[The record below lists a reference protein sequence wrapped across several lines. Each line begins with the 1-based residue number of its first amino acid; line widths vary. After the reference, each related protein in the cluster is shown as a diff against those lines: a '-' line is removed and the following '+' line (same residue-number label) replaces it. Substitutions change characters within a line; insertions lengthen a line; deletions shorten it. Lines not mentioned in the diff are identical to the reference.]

1 MNSEQE
7 IYKHLFEN
15 SGEGMLVT
23 NNKGIIEEV
32 NPSLL
37 ALFGY
42 DKNELIGQ
50 RIEILVP
57 TSAKSK
63 HVKQRESYSHE
74 PKKRR
79 MGGDLDLLA
88 KRKDGSEFSVEI
100 GLSYSKVKD
109 DTKITAIVT
118 DITERVESSKKLK
131 ELNKALEEKVTE
143 RTLELEKSKKLYDL
157 ISRNFPRGIISV
169 FDKELKF
176 VFIEGQEL
184 DRVGFTSQQLIG
196 KKYTERYKDEHKSL
210 IKTKLNEV
218 FEGRG
223 LSFEY
228 EDAGVF
234 YVVNAVPL
242 KTHNR
247 KIDQVLFIEKNITD
261 SILAQQKLQNN
272 LAREIE
278 LNEMKSRFVSMAS
291 HEFRTP
297 LSTIMSSAS
306 LAGKYVT
313 EPDQPKREKHIN
325 RIQSSVKNL
334 TIILNDFLSIDK
346 LEDGKIQLTESDF
359 LLFELVQEVVD
370 EMEYFLKK
378 EQNIVIKNSVSA
390 KQMVVSDRNVIKNIL
405 INLLSNASKYSPTE
419 STITLVLSTINEG
432 VKIDVIDTGI
442 GIPKKEQEKLFNSR
456 FFRAGNV
463 TNIEGTGLGLTIV
476 KKYLSLINGD
486 ISFESEELK
495 GSTFTIKIPNILI

>member
-1 MNSEQE
+1 MSSEQE

-37 ALFGY
+37 TLFGY
-42 DKNELIGQ
+42 KKDELIGQ
-50 RIEILVP
+50 KIEILVP
-57 TSAKSK
+57 TRAKTK
-63 HVKQRESYSHE
+63 HVKQREGYSHN

-100 GLSYSKVKD
+100 GLSYSKVNN

-118 DITERVESSKKLK
+118 DITERVETSKKLK
-131 ELNKALEEKVTE
+131 KLNKALEEKVTE

-169 FDKELKF
+169 FDKELKY
-176 VFIEGQEL
+176 VFTEGQEL

-196 KKYTERYKDEHKSL
+196 KKYTERYKGEHKSL
-210 IKTKLNEV
+210 IKNKLNEV

-228 EDAGVF
+228 EDTGVF

-242 KTHNR
+242 KTQNR
-247 KIDQVLFIEKNITD
+247 KVDQVLFIEKNITD

-359 LLFELVQEVVD
+359 LLFELVQEVVG

-378 EQNIVIKNSVSA
+378 GQKITINSTVSE

-405 INLLSNASKYSPTE
+405 INLLSNASKYSPVE
-419 STITLVLSTINEG
+419 SNITLAVDTFNEG
-432 VKIDVIDTGI
+432 IKIDVVDKGI

>member
-23 NNKGIIEEV
+23 NNRGLIEEV

-37 ALFGY
+37 ELFGY
-42 DKNELIGQ
+42 EKSELIGQ

-57 TSAKSK
+57 TSASHNHQAK
-63 HVKQRESYSHE
+63 REDYTRN

-79 MGGDLDLLA
+79 MGSDLNLLA

-100 GLSYSKVKD
+100 GLSHSTIEGD
-109 DTKITAIVT
+109 LKITAIVT

-131 ELNKALEEKVTE
+131 ELNKALEKKVTE

-169 FDKELKF
+169 FDKNLKY
-176 VFIEGQEL
+176 VFTEGQEL
-184 DRVGFTSQQLIG
+184 DRIGFTSQQLIG
-196 KKYTERYKDEHKSL
+196 KKYTIRYKEEKEAL
-210 IKTKLNEV
+210 VKNKLVKV
-218 FEGRG
+218 FEGKA

-228 EDAGVF
+228 EDEGIF

-247 KIDQVLFIEKNITD
+247 KVEQVLFIEKNITD

-306 LAGKYVT
+306 LAGKYT
-313 EPDQPKREKHIN
+313 KETDQGKREKHIN
-325 RIQSSVKNL
+325 RIQSSVRNL
-334 TIILNDFLSIDK
+334 TTILNDFLSIDK

-359 LLFELVQEVVD
+359 LLIELINEIVY

-378 EQNIVIKNSVSA
+378 EQKIIIKTSISTE
-390 KQMVVSDRNVIKNIL
+390 KMVVSDRNVVKNIL
-405 INLLSNASKYSPTE
+405 INLLSNASKYSPKD
-419 STITLVLSTINEG
+419 SNITLSINTFEEG
-432 VKIDVIDTGI
+432 VQIDVEDTGI
-442 GIPKKEQEKLFNSR
+442 GIPKKEQDKLFNSR

>member
-23 NNKGIIEEV
+23 NERGVIEEV

-37 ALFGY
+37 ELFGY
-42 DKNELIGQ
+42 EKIELIGQ
-50 RIEILVP
+50 KIEILIP
-57 TSAKSK
+57 TSVKKK
-63 HVKQRESYSHE
+63 HVKQREGYSLH
-74 PKKRR
+74 PKKRK

-100 GLSYSKVKD
+100 GLSYSKVKEV
-109 DTKITAIVT
+109 TKITAIVT

-131 ELNKALEEKVTE
+131 NLNKVLEEKVTE
-143 RTLELEKSKKLYDL
+143 RTLELEKSQKLYDL

-169 FDKELKF
+169 FDQNLTY
-176 VFIEGQEL
+176 VFTEGQEL
-184 DRVGFTSQQLIG
+184 DRMGWTSQQLIG
-196 KKYTERYKDEHKSL
+196 EKYTKRYKGKKESL
-210 IKTKLNEV
+210 VKNKLAKV
-218 FEGRG
+218 FDGKA

-228 EDAGVF
+228 EEDGEF

-242 KTHNR
+242 KAHNN
-247 KIDQVLFIEKNITD
+247 KVDQVLFIEKNITD
-261 SILAQQKLQNN
+261 SMIAQQKLQNN
-272 LAREIE
+272 LTREIE

-313 EPDQPKREKHIN
+313 EVDQSKREKHIN
-325 RIQSSVKNL
+325 RIQSSVRNL
-334 TIILNDFLSIDK
+334 TTILNDFLSIDK
-346 LEDGKIQLTESDF
+346 LEDGKIQITESDF
-359 LLFELVQEVVD
+359 LLLELIHEVVD

-378 EQNIVIKNSVSA
+378 EQKIILKTSVPTE
-390 KQMVVSDRNVIKNIL
+390 KTVVSDRNVVKNIL
-405 INLLSNASKYSPTE
+405 INLLSNAIKYSPNA
-419 STITLVLSTINEG
+419 SNITLSVSTLNDGIQ
-432 VKIDVIDTGI
+432 IDVKDKGI

-486 ISFESEELK
+486 ITFESEELK

>member
-1 MNSEQE
+1 MDSEQD

-23 NNKGIIEEV
+23 NNRGLIEEV

-37 ALFGY
+37 ELFGY
-42 DKNELIGQ
+42 KKDELIGQ

-57 TSAKSK
+57 TSAKAN
-63 HVKQRESYSHE
+63 HVKQRQDYSHD

-100 GLSYSKVKD
+100 GLSYSKVKGE
-109 DTKITAIVT
+109 TKITAIVT
-118 DITERVESSKKLK
+118 DITERVESSAKLK
-131 ELNKALEEKVTE
+131 ELNKTLSEKVTE

-169 FDKELKF
+169 FDKELTY
-176 VFIEGQEL
+176 VFTEGQEL
-184 DRVGFTSQQLIG
+184 DRIGLTSQQLIG
-196 KKYTERYKDEHKSL
+196 KKYTVRYKGKKETL
-210 IKTKLNEV
+210 IKNKLAKV
-218 FEGRG
+218 FEGKA

-228 EDAGVF
+228 EEAGEF

-242 KTHNR
+242 KTHSR
-247 KIDQVLFIEKNITD
+247 QIEQVLFIEKNITD

-272 LAREIE
+272 LSREIE

-313 EPDQPKREKHIN
+313 EVDQAKREKHIN

-359 LLFELVQEVVD
+359 SLFELIQEAVD
-370 EMEYFLKK
+370 EMKYFLKQDQKIIIENSIPK
-378 EQNIVIKNSVSA
+378 EK
-390 KQMVVSDRNVIKNIL
+390 MVVSDRNVVKNIL
-405 INLLSNASKYSPTE
+405 INLLSNASKYSPKD
-419 STITLVLSTINEG
+419 SNITLSINRLEEG
-432 VKIDVIDTGI
+432 VQIDVKDKGI

-476 KKYLSLINGD
+476 KKYLSLISGD

>member
-23 NNKGIIEEV
+23 NDKGIIEEV

-37 ALFGY
+37 DLFGY
-42 DKNELIGQ
+42 KRSELIGQ

-57 TSAKSK
+57 DNVK
-63 HVKQRESYSHE
+63 HKHQHQREDYTHH
-74 PKKRR
+74 PRKRK
-79 MGGDLDLLA
+79 MGGNMDLLA
-88 KRKDGSEFSVEI
+88 QRKDGSQFSVEI
-100 GLSYSKVKD
+100 GLSYSKINDKL
-109 DTKITAIVT
+109 KIIAIVT
-118 DITERVESSKKLK
+118 DITERVESSKKLR
-131 ELNKALEEKVTE
+131 ELNKALEKKVTE

-169 FDKELKF
+169 FDKDLKY
-176 VFIEGQEL
+176 VFTEGQEL
-184 DRVGFTSQQLIG
+184 DRIGLTSEQLIG
-196 KKYTERYKDEHKSL
+196 KKYSARYKGKKETLVKN
-210 IKTKLNEV
+210 KLAKL
-218 FEGRG
+218 FEGKG

-228 EDAGVF
+228 EHDGVF

-242 KTHNR
+242 KTRNR
-247 KIDQVLFIEKNITD
+247 KVEQVLFIEKNITD

-272 LAREIE
+272 LDREIE

-306 LAGKYVT
+306 LVGKYEKET
-313 EPDQPKREKHIN
+313 EQAKREKHVN

-334 TIILNDFLSIDK
+334 TTILNDFLSIDK

-359 LLFELVQEVVD
+359 LLFELIQEVAD
-370 EMEYFLKK
+370 EMEYFLKQDQK
-378 EQNIVIKNSVSA
+378 ILVNNSVPEN
-390 KQMVVSDRNVIKNIL
+390 KMVVSDRNVVKNIL
-405 INLLSNASKYSPTE
+405 INLLSNASKYSPKE
-419 STITLVLSTINEG
+419 SNITLTINILEEG
-432 VKIDVIDTGI
+432 IQIDVADKGI
-442 GIPKKEQEKLFNSR
+442 GIPEKEQEKLFNSR